1 MVALSVLDGLP
12 GLIEAALTEAR
23 MEGVERGRAVARE
36 ALAARS
42 AVPVAAGM
50 KGTGPRPWRRSPARP
65 PAPAFHRLA
74 TEPRE
79 PVGRPGADR
88 GAGLLGVR
96 LDDLRSLLEGRAG
109 ISRPALDRVRRVGG

>member
-1 MVALSVLDGLP
+1 MW
-12 GLIEAALTEAR
+12 LIEDTLTKAWVS
-23 MEGVERGRAVARE
+23 GVEQGRAAARE
-36 ALAARS
+36 ALAAGS
-42 AVPVAAGM
+42 AVPVVAGM

-79 PVGRPGADR
+79 HVGRPGADR
-88 GAGLLGVR
+88 VAGLLGVR